1 VSEIY
6 PLRQRF
12 TDLNSVSL
20 RLNLGGFSADIL
32 HWGFI
37 SSQWWRNY
45 LHVHSFFEIC
55 YAFAGRGEFRVC
67 NEVYEVKAGDVFVAK
82 PDEPHEI
89 IAHKKEPLEI
99 YFWSYTLVPPP
110 KRQTGSSDVDT
121 LLRAFLETKR
131 RVNSEMIQME
141 KTLELL
147 TDEVVKREAGYS
159 QVIQGLV
166 TKLLLDTARAVTN
179 VHVPSAPS
187 SRSPGDAAVD
197 LMVRYLH
204 DNYDRAVSVQNVA
217 AQVHLSERHARRLFL
232 EATGK
237 TMKEYLTSLRLDV
250 AKQRLLGE
258 NVSVSEIA
266 YAVGFNDVRHF
277 STTFRTVVGVTPSE
291 FREQGGTH
299 FL

>member
-1 VSEIY
+1 MTT
-6 PLRQRF
+6 PRQRF
-12 TDLNSVSL
+12 TDLNSVPL
-20 RLNLGGFSADIL
+20 RLTLGGFSADIL

-37 SSQWWRNY
+37 SGEWWRNY

-55 YAFAGRGEFRVC
+55 YAFTGSGAFKICGEIH
-67 NEVYEVKAGDVFVAK
+67 EVQAGDVFVAK

-89 IAHKKEPLEI
+89 IADKKDPLEI
-99 YFWSYTLVPPP
+99 YFWSYTLVPPA
-110 KRQTGSSDVDT
+110 KRQASTNDIDT
-121 LLRAFLETKR
+121 LLRAFLTTSR
-131 RVNSEMIQME
+131 RLNRDMAQME
-141 KTLELL
+141 RTLELL

-166 TKLLLDTARAVTN
+166 TKLLLDTARGVTN
-179 VHVPSAPS
+179 VQTPSAQT

-197 LMVRYLH
+197 LMMRYLH
-204 DNYDRAVSVQNVA
+204 DNYDRSISIQDVA

-277 STTFRTVVGVTPSE
+277 STTFRTVEGITPSQ
-291 FREQGGTH
+291 FREKGGTR